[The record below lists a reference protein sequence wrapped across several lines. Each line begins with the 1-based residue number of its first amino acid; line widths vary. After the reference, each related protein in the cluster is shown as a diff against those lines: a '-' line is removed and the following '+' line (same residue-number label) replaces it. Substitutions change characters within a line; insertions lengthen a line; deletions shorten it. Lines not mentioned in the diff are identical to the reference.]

1 MRTLYI
7 TREEAD
13 RQWILVDLAGA
24 TVGRAAAQVAMIL
37 RGKTKPSFTPNADTG
52 DFVVAI
58 NADKVVL
65 TGAKWK
71 DKKYRHHTQYP
82 GGLRE
87 VAARDLLIKHP
98 ERIFQNAVQG
108 MLPKN
113 PLGRQVLGK
122 LKVYA
127 GPDHPHSAQN
137 PQPFQ
142 LSTNA

>member
-1 MRTLYI
+1 MRTQYV

-65 TGAKWK
+65 TGNKLK
-71 DKKYRHHTQYP
+71 DKKYRHHTLYP

-87 VAARDLLIKHP
+87 VAAQDLLAKHP
-98 ERIFQNAVQG
+98 ERVFHNAVQG

-113 PLGRQVLGK
+113 PLGRSVLGK

-127 GPDHPHSAQN
+127 GPDHPHQAQN
-137 PQPFQ
+137 PTPFQ

>member
-71 DKKYRHHTQYP
+71 DKLYRHHTQYP

-127 GPDHPHSAQN
+127 GPDHPHQAQN
-137 PQPFQ
+137 PTTFQ

>member
-65 TGAKWK
+65 SGAKWK
-71 DKKYRHHTQYP
+71 DKLYRHHTQYP

-127 GPDHPHSAQN
+127 GPDHPHQAQN
-137 PQPFQ
+137 PTPFQ

>member
-1 MRTLYI
+1 MRTQFV

-13 RQWILVDLAGA
+13 RQWVLVDLTGA

-52 DFVVAI
+52 DFVIAI

-65 TGAKWK
+65 TGNKMK
-71 DKKYRHHTQYP
+71 DKKYRHHTLYP

-87 VAARDLLIKHP
+87 IAAKDLLAKHP
-98 ERIFQNAVQG
+98 ERVFQNAVQG

-113 PLGRQVLGK
+113 PLGRAVLGK

-127 GPDHPHSAQN
+127 GPDHPHEAQN
-137 PQPFQ
+137 PKPFQ
-142 LSTNA
+142 LSNNA